1 MRNYHV
7 SASSAARYEYGV
19 ELYEG
24 LARFPETAHAATLVH
39 TINEALHAQFQKRVS
54 LVVPVVKARAALR
67 FADYHKDGVMRSAYH
82 AAQVE
87 AGGRNGAL
95 VRAIFPDGVRAMARS
110 AEPDQAKSI
119 RDVIER
125 LMSSNLAGIDD
136 YRNTWLP
143 KLRAAH
149 AQLETAMTSY
159 DEATKAHREAFIKE
173 CELRDAHFETMDRA
187 MGIVREAFPRDRDMH
202 EVIFPLL
209 QRARAR
215 AEQVEKKAAAMDN
228 ESL

>member
-39 TINEALHAQFQKRVS
+39 TINDALHAQFQKRVS

-67 FADYHKDGVMRSAYH
+67 FADYHKDGVLRSAYH
-82 AAQVE
+82 AAQVG

-95 VRAIFPDGVRAMARS
+95 VQAIFPDGVRAMARS
-110 AEPDQAKSI
+110 SGQGQAQPI

-125 LMSSNLAGIDD
+125 LTSSKLPGIDD

-149 AQLETAMTSY
+149 AQLEAAMTTY
-159 DEATKAHREAFIKE
+159 EEATTAHREAFIKE
-173 CELRDAHFETMDRA
+173 CELRDTHYETMDRA
-187 MGIVREAFPRDRDMH
+187 MGIVREAFPLDRDMH

-215 AEQVEKKAAAMDN
+215 AERAEKKSAAMEN